1 MNYMDYI
8 VDGVFILP
16 NEVEI
21 LQKIDQITNDIKNL
35 KLEIDQKNILIKEL
49 ENKKRQ
55 VRIPIDLKRNFEEKI
70 RQENLMKK
78 KLLNQIE
85 LSKSPLFTEMEANDE
100 CDFIEFYKDCDM
112 DGKHF
117 NFGDIVD
124 TTGYRHYSYQF
135 VGKEG
140 DLKDSSRYDRYDDY
154 SWNIEDGVIVP
165 LEITR
170 YLTDSLAKYKLGKN
184 CIVIYELPFW
194 DKTVQKYDVPENHL
208 YEYRFDF
215 DKSDWIDDPNG
226 QWDLWVIKNY
236 ESEWKA
242 KLKN

>member
-1 MNYMDYI
+1 MNCMDYI

-21 LQKIDQITNDIKNL
+21 LQKVEQITTDIKNL
-35 KLEIDQKNILIKEL
+35 RLEIDQKNILIKEL

-70 RQENLMKK
+70 RRENLMKK
-78 KLLNQIE
+78 KSLNQIE
-85 LSKSPLFTEMEANDE
+85 LSKSPLFTEMEENNQ
-100 CDFIEFYKDCDM
+100 CGFIEYYRDIENNIENERL
-112 DGKHF
+112 

-124 TTGYRHYSYQF
+124 TNGHRHYGYSF
-135 VGKEG
+135 CGKDG
-140 DLKDSSRYDRYDDY
+140 ALVNTSRYDDY

-170 YLTDSLAKYKLGKN
+170 YLTDTLSKYKLGEN

-194 DKTVQKYDVPENHL
+194 DKTVQKYDVPKDHL

-215 DKSDWIDDPNG
+215 EESDWVDGPNG
-226 QWDLWVIKNY
+226 PWHLWVIKNS

-242 KLKN
+242 KLI

>member
-1 MNYMDYI
+1 MGMNYMDYI

-70 RQENLMKK
+70 RQENLNKK

-124 TTGYRHYSYQF
+124 TEGYRHYNYKF

-140 DLKDSSRYDRYDDY
+140 VLKNSSRYDDLN
-154 SWNIEDGVIVP
+154 WNIETGVIV
-165 LEITR
+165 
-170 YLTDSLAKYKLGKN
+170 
-184 CIVIYELPFW
+184 
-194 DKTVQKYDVPENHL
+194 
-208 YEYRFDF
+208 
-215 DKSDWIDDPNG
+215 
-226 QWDLWVIKNY
+226 
-236 ESEWKA
+236 
-242 KLKN
+242 